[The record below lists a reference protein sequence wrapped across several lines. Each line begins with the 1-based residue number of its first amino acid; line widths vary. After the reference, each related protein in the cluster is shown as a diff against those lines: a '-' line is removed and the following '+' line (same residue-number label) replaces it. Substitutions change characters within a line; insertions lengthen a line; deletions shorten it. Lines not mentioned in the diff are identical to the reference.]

1 MSFPIKGNDMSS
13 VMQRKNLNDRKRAL
27 DERDK
32 EIDTRNDKKNSYE
45 FIEFY
50 KYENRK
56 FKIINE
62 DGIYQAI
69 SDQMVVGDEDLEVLK
84 NKKIPEYVENEMK
97 NKRGLINEINN

>member
-1 MSFPIKGNDMSS
+1 MGQGWAVQNKYARIEIEKKEH
-13 VMQRKNLNDRKRAL
+13 QKAL

-32 EIDTRNDKKNSYE
+32 EDRPE

-56 FKIINE
+56 FKIIKE

-69 SDQMVVGDEDLEVLK
+69 SYQMVIGDEDLEVLK
-84 NKKIPEYVENEMK
+84 DKKIPEYVENEIK
-97 NKRGLINEINN
+97 NKRGID

>member
-1 MSFPIKGNDMSS
+1 MGQGWAVQNKYARIEIEKKEH
-13 VMQRKNLNDRKRAL
+13 QKAL

-32 EIDTRNDKKNSYE
+32 EIEQKTDKEDRPE

-56 FKIINE
+56 FKIIKE

-69 SDQMVVGDEDLEVLK
+69 SYQMVIGDEDLEVLK
-84 NKKIPEYVENEMK
+84 DKKIPEYVENEIK
-97 NKRGLINEINN
+97 NKRGID

>member
-1 MSFPIKGNDMSS
+1 MSFPIKGNNMSS
-13 VMQRKNLNDRKRAL
+13 VMQRKNLNDRKKVL
-27 DERDK
+27 DERDE
-32 EIDTRNDKKNSYE
+32 EIDTRKNKKNRPE

-69 SDQMVVGDEDLEVLK
+69 SDQMVIGDENLEVLK
-84 NKKIPEYVENEMK
+84 NEKIPEYVENEIK
-97 NKRGLINEINN
+97 NKRGID